1 MRLCYATRVQY
12 HQVTHAS
19 NQEYHDLGEL
29 CLTSLRPDVRDL
41 IFYLGDF
48 LQVAATFVVGNLCL
62 EFVDLLL
69 VLPESLEDPEEEIG
83 ND

>member
-1 MRLCYATRVQY
+1 MLWYTSSID
-12 HQVTHAS
+12 QVTLAP

-48 LQVAATFVVGNLCL
+48 LQVAATFVVGNLCF

-69 VLPESLEDPEEEIG
+69 VLPESLEDPEEGIG
-83 ND
+83 NDYG